1 MKKLIILTGMCFA
14 LATSSAQAELF
25 SAGVSPAPTA
35 TVLGQKVTWPLP
47 SLALG
52 SKAGEGVDAKLS
64 TRGFSLKVPFFSVRV
79 PFPHLT
85 VGIGKAKV
93 SVGAHGVKKARVQK
107 AKKKSKK

>member
-1 MKKLIILTGMCFA
+1 MKKLIILTVMSLA
-14 LATSSAQAELF
+14 LATNAQAELF
-25 SAGVSPAPTA
+25 NLAVKPVPSA

-47 SLALG
+47 SLVLG
-52 SKAGEGVDAKLS
+52 SRAGEGVDTRLS

-85 VGIGKAKV
+85 VGVGKVKV
-93 SVGAHGVKKARVQK
+93 SVGAHGVKKARVEK